1 MICEQVSSKEKDS
14 AVVPNPF
21 WLRLGSVHITIL
33 YVVIGR
39 IYDSANIL
47 SDISI
52 IYAASLPL

>member
-1 MICEQVSSKEKDS
+1 MICMQVSSKEKDS

-21 WLRLGSVHITIL
+21 WLWLGSVHITRL

-39 IYDSANIL
+39 IYDLADVL

-52 IYAASLPL
+52 IYAVSLPL